1 MSIVIE
7 LNVPVYIMA
16 KEMAPKIVNPR
27 QEKLKLKALFFNRQ
41 QKTLTTQRVK
51 QGFLINVAEKES
63 VKSLYL
69 TIYVCMLNG

>member
-51 QGFLINVAEKES
+51 QGFLINVAEKEGFM
-63 VKSLYL
+63 KY
-69 TIYVCMLNG
+69 IYHIDLIIY

>member
-51 QGFLINVAEKES
+51 QGFLINVAEKEGFEPS
-63 VKSLYL
+63 IRY
-69 TIYVCMLNG
+69 